1 MLALDENDGKNMVG
15 MWHMKLKWII
25 ICVFVLC
32 MAGGIVEGACPG
44 LEDMSKDD
52 LKAMVNMIY
61 GNFHTVGSQAYKS
74 PDNINTMNAE
84 LDKLISFSFALTSS
98 LSNPEEGN
106 EALSAAYRYAFLIR
120 EQINNAKWE
129 ITRQRTSGAMS
140 FAQAATNSAHNA
152 IDAIP
157 DELWAQVLEIM
168 STDYCDFLTTLAREK
183 ACSDT
188 FSDMSRAG
196 MKEQIDEITANI
208 QNAVQN
214 GDTDAVT
221 KETAK
226 LQELAGTLS
235 GTIDRVASQNEA
247 ARGSAG
253 WGLLSIHNLGDAN
266 SAANLMKQA
275 VDELSEEE
283 WERVRDALINKSCD
297 LLMIL
302 LSGEADEEAETG
314 GPDDIGGTGGTGE
327 TGGNENT
334 CSAELADMT
343 KDEMMSM
350 LNQIRARIQ
359 SAVDNEEYQTL
370 VGETAKLHGVINAM
384 QDGVSGVSPQNQG
397 ATTAVNEARSNARD
411 ASMIAGEANIQAMNA
426 NNPDW
431 GESSEKLDANWAA
444 DMANAAI
451 DNAMIVLNALSDDEW
466 EQVRDAMIA
475 ENCDALMAAIGD
487 DPDERSG
494 TGGDENTCPPE
505 VADMTKD
512 EMQHL
517 LNQLRARIANAAMN
531 KDTAT
536 LTDEITKLLDFAAA
550 FGDATGNPTVQIQ
563 ILGYSVSLHDIAAMM
578 TSGQFPSSVDAIY
591 QAIDMLQNMIDSM
604 DNEQWAAARDA
615 MMIENCTVLAAL
627 QGDETD
633 EQTIAYNEYMRQ
645 LQGIEN
651 QLTSS
656 QLSPD
661 HVHGI
666 ADTLRGIQDQAIE
679 DWKKGLI
686 TTQQLHE
693 ILKQVSALWKLFP
706 HEAHQRDNDDAIDWE
721 EMWYQCFELG
731 NAQACSMF

>member
-1 MLALDENDGKNMVG
+1 
-15 MWHMKLKWII
+15 
-25 ICVFVLC
+25 

-44 LEDMSKDD
+44 FEDMSKDEFKAIVD
-52 LKAMVNMIY
+52 GIAEKMLVALENGDSYTLKTEGEKLLNLHLVVSRANPSESDTLLLWI
-61 GNFHTVGSQAYKS
+61 TAGSW
-74 PDNINTMNAE
+74 NT
-84 LDKLISFSFALTSS
+84 I
-98 LSNPEEGN
+98 
-106 EALSAAYRYAFLIR
+106 
-120 EQINNAKWE
+120 EQIASGKSSDQGLFIYSVSLLKNN
-129 ITRQRTSGAMS
+129 M
-140 FAQAATNSAHNA
+140 

-157 DELWAQVLEIM
+157 DELWAQVWDTM
-168 STDYCDFLTTLAREK
+168 STDYCDHLMPVAREK
-183 ACSDT
+183 ACLDT

-208 QNAVQN
+208 QNAAQN

-226 LQELAGTLS
+226 LQELARTLS

-283 WERVRDALINKSCD
+283 WKLVQGGLITGNCD
-297 LLMIL
+297 LLMVL
-302 LSGEADEEAETG
+302 TGAETG
-314 GPDDIGGTGGTGE
+314 EPDDIGGTGGTGE
-327 TGGNENT
+327 ISGVENA
-334 CSAELADMT
+334 CSAELANLT

-370 VGETAKLHGVINAM
+370 VGETAKLHGVINTM
-384 QDGVSGVSPQNQG
+384 QGGVSGVSPQNQE

-505 VADMTKD
+505 VANMTKD

-531 KDTAT
+531 KDTAA

-591 QAIDMLQNMIDSM
+591 QAIDMLQNVIDSM